1 MRNHPSRRIVD
12 NTSQFEIKVINL
24 SIAKKN
30 FDAVKVGHSFIFHTP
45 PQRAITDRM
54 SRLLVKKAQKKH
66 RVYPLAEGSTTVAGM
81 TFTALPRP
89 LGRLACLVGDRAL
102 LREDEDTLHLCAVV
116 PGDTNDIS
124 LEIRRFGDIQE
135 RTELNFNNGL
145 AEYQLEQPPSG
156 SYEAVLLY
164 NNQPLGKP
172 FAFEVAGY
180 QLAPL
185 SATLAHFEIQT
196 EAQQLNFQLNVESY
210 QKPFHAPLLVKL
222 TQNEQMLSQTQV
234 KIDASGFYRG
244 SLSMPAQAESQLVLD
259 ITPIYETSLNTQVVI
274 PGSRGR
280 LQPVILN
287 EFGQNRTWSTL
298 PQPQA
303 LAIRGGYLGEGQR
316 LETPVLV
323 EQTITDQPELWFL
336 KDADDV
342 HLVIQDLE
350 SGTFTTLALGDVAAG
365 SKHQVALNGCAAVV
379 TVGCFFG
386 DQPFEGYTT
395 FIKPN
400 RLELELE
407 MPEKLHPRD
416 TLTIKLKT
424 NQREPLPLL
433 VWACDRRLTTPQ
445 LPDIGLAEHLR
456 DIVNT
461 QAEAMA
467 QGCQN
472 LSTPLRDRFDRF
484 RSRPFLTKRKSAKR
498 RTVPNTLGYGDLS
511 DELSDDL
518 VGVFC
523 DDLDDD
529 LGDVLAGSL
538 GNEPG
543 ATLFGKNGGA
553 PTPRELFPE
562 SLYFGVTTVAG
573 ETEIEIPLGDSLT
586 VYRVQAFA
594 MQRGDWFRRQQDVV
608 VDLPVRVDLELPE
621 TVAEADQVQG
631 KLMCHATSG
640 DALVSLQHNGQPV
653 SLHQDGH
660 QVTDAIRCP
669 AVLSFDAAPGRYQ
682 ATIRDAADG
691 TSDSVVQF
699 VDSPGCFT
707 SQVKHT
713 AILTPGTRLD
723 LENSDAVAMRVVPGF
738 AGPTE
743 SLMEATADYSFL
755 CCEQTA
761 AKNLAAV
768 LIWLTS
774 RDPKKQHKA
783 AHVLRKGLT
792 RQKTMFV
799 PGAGFSMYPDSHC
812 FSQYYG
818 ALAVRYIWFLSSLA
832 EVDHLPND
840 LRRLL
845 AEVLACADQAGTVYE
860 MQRCPQD
867 IKTFYDAYAAAQAG
881 RTREAKTWL
890 DHRFATPAA
899 RNEALP
905 QNHMVKHRSALA
917 VAAATYLKLGDL
929 RSALPLCNTVFAA
942 QTGEGRLYS
951 TQDSIATVLAAVEL
965 AKLADFNQPRR
976 FVINGQTCDGAQAEA
991 TTEPIEV
998 LELLEGFAVVE
1009 ITRWLEED
1017 WLSFGS
1023 PFPVNYEWQQQ
1034 GRKTKRLKAGAT
1046 LDLCITLPEGYMVGD
1061 LAHISLPP
1069 GICRRVGG
1077 GQVRRFSVDFAGTS
1091 EIKVPV
1097 VVTTT
1102 QRCIQHMLICVR
1114 NMFEEERGS
1123 CAGLQKVALN
1133 SFNLLA

>member
-1 MRNHPSRRIVD
+1 MRNYPSRRIAFP
-12 NTSQFEIKVINL
+12 SPFEIKVINP
-24 SIAKKN
+24 AKAQKN

-45 PQRAITDRM
+45 QQGAITDRL
-54 SRLLVKKAQKKH
+54 SRLLVKNSKRKH

-102 LREDEDTLHLCAVV
+102 LREDEDTLQLCAVV
-116 PGDTNDIS
+116 PGDTKGIS

-135 RTELNFNNGL
+135 QAALSFNNGL
-145 AEYQLEQPPSG
+145 AEYRLEHPPSG

-164 NNQPLGKP
+164 NNQPFGKT

-185 SATLAHFEIQT
+185 SATLERFEVQT
-196 EAQQLNFQLNVESY
+196 EAQQLNFQLSVESY
-210 QKPFHAPLLVKL
+210 QKPFHAPLLIKL

-234 KIDASGFYRG
+234 KINAAGLYQG
-244 SLSMPAQAESQLVLD
+244 SLPMPAKADSQLVLD
-259 ITPIYETSLNTQVVI
+259 ITPMYESSLNTQVVI

-298 PQPQA
+298 PQPLA

-323 EQTITDQPELWFL
+323 AQTITDQPELLFL
-336 KDADDV
+336 NEADDV

-350 SGTFTTLALGDVAAG
+350 TGTFTTQALGDVTAG
-365 SKHQVALNGCAAVV
+365 SKHQLALNGCAALV

-386 DQPFEGYTT
+386 DRPFEGYTT

-407 MPEKLHPRD
+407 MPERLHPRD

-433 VWACDRRLTTPQ
+433 VWACDRRLSTPQ
-445 LPDIGLAEHLR
+445 LPDVGLAEHLR
-456 DIVNT
+456 DIVNA
-461 QAEAMA
+461 QARAIA
-467 QGCQN
+467 IAKGFQN
-472 LSTPLRDRFDRF
+472 LSTLITDRYQML
-484 RSRPFLTKRKSAKR
+484 RSRAHLKKRKSTKVRAHS
-498 RTVPNTLGYGDLS
+498 NTLENYDLCDS
-511 DELSDDL
+511 TN
-518 VGVFC
+518 
-523 DDLDDD
+523 DDLDGA
-529 LGDVLAGSL
+529 LCDV
-538 GNEPG
+538 PG
-543 ATLFGKNGGA
+543 EDPMNKNGGV
-553 PTPRELFPE
+553 PNPRELFPE
-562 SLYFGVTTVAG
+562 SLYFGVTTVTG

-594 MQRGDWFRRQQDVV
+594 MHRGDWFRRQQDVV
-608 VDLPVRVDLELPE
+608 VDLPIRVDLELPE
-621 TVAEADQVQG
+621 TIAEADQVQG
-631 KLMCHATSG
+631 KLICHATSG
-640 DALVSLQHNGQPV
+640 KALVSLQHNGQPV
-653 SLHQDGH
+653 SLNQNGH
-660 QVTDAIRCP
+660 KVTDAIRCP
-669 AVLSFDAAPGRYQ
+669 AVLSFDAAPGRYE
-682 ATIRDAADG
+682 ATIHDAANG
-691 TSDSVVQF
+691 TSDSLVQY
-699 VDSPGCFT
+699 VDAPGCFT

-713 AILTPGTRLD
+713 VILAPGTRLD
-723 LENSDAVAMRVVPGF
+723 LESCDAVAMRVLAGF

-743 SLMEATADYSFL
+743 SFMEATADYSFL

-761 AKNLAAV
+761 AKNLAAA

-774 RDPKKQHKA
+774 RDPKKQRKA
-783 AHVLRKGLT
+783 GNMLRTGLT

-799 PGAGFSMYPDSHC
+799 PGAGFSMYPDSDC

-818 ALAVRYIWFLSSLA
+818 ALAVRYIWYLSDLA
-832 EVDHLPND
+832 EVDSLPHD

-845 AEVLACADQAGTVYE
+845 QDVLACADQAGTVYE
-860 MQRCPQD
+860 MQRCPNN
-867 IKTFYDAYAAAQAG
+867 IKTFYDAYAAVQAG

-890 DHRFATPAA
+890 DQNLAAPAA
-899 RNEALP
+899 RSKAFP
-905 QNHMVKHRSALA
+905 QNHQVKHRSALA

-965 AKLADFNQPRR
+965 AKLPNFNQPRR
-976 FVINGQTCDGAQAEA
+976 FLLNGEPCDGAQAEA
-991 TTEPIEV
+991 TPGPIEV

-1017 WLSFGS
+1017 WLSFGT
-1023 PFPVNYEWQQQ
+1023 PFPVKYEWLHQ

-1046 LDLCITLPEGYMVGD
+1046 LELCITLPEGYQVGD

-1077 GQVRRFSVDFAGTS
+1077 GQVRRFSVDFAGAS
-1091 EIKVPV
+1091 EIRVPV
-1097 VVTTT
+1097 AVTTE

-1123 CAGLQKVALN
+1123 CAGLQKIALN
-1133 SFNLLA
+1133 SCNLLT